1 MKQLN
6 LWPCAFLIALLLF
19 GVPVTAQ
26 QKLNSSQTNRVER
39 NAKTTI
45 STEEETLKTTDISP
59 LEAFKSKKEVVS
71 KRDAYSKHY
80 QNEDGSY
87 TALIGAGPI
96 HYEKN
101 GQLEDIDHSITRSG
115 NATFPYA
122 NTTNLFESYFGETSH
137 TGVKNK
143 TAEGEIIEFLNTKMY
158 WEVNGRPVNERASA
172 NVSVTIDGDKAYYNN
187 LYGNIAAEFIT
198 LTGKRKLNYII
209 PTRQEISNAPQN
221 ADYLVFTEDVVLPE
235 GWTSKGTEHGILIT
249 NPAGKE
255 IYLYE
260 NPVSTDA
267 ANALDREVNTVFE
280 TELNGNILTVMTK
293 VKTEW
298 LLSNDRQFP
307 VMVDPIVSVYP
318 NNTSNW
324 VRSFA
329 SDGYEYTS
337 LLYFGRE
344 PSTTGNF
351 IRMFM
356 KFNTSSI
363 PTNVIVNSATGYIN
377 LTAGRGTSPATRQ
390 WQFTNS
396 ADPTTTSG
404 TTLYNSVNTGY
415 SNITDVTGT
424 GWRNSAFYNPAGN
437 VYIQNQLVNG
447 SVFYGINPT
456 GSYNY
461 DTYMTVAGAT
471 SSLPPYL
478 TINYTEPI
486 TDRTLTVSGAHIG
499 ASPVNG
505 SHTYANNTPVTA
517 SSGTREGYLVTGWT
531 GTGSVPATGNTD
543 SATFTITEN
552 SSITWQWQQ
561 TGTPKD
567 VVFHNYGG
575 AEQLAF
581 NNSRIATNTPVFRM
595 SHSAYDAN
603 AYQVEINMLPNFTG
617 TAVTQEFTAANAVNN
632 EMNFTFNN
640 SFTPTDG
647 TTYYVR
653 ARVKGEAEI
662 WSSYTTDTYSFT
674 YSSSQTTPEW
684 FQTTQAQFLTDQ
696 LSGTQANASG
706 DVVTGAG
713 GNRVVNGDFNSA
725 PTTGWT
731 VTGTS
736 GTARVVNLESNPN
749 NWGGGNWLRM
759 GSPNFSGGA
768 SGTTPIVVSQSI
780 DLTNVSQ
787 ITFNAG
793 YYYSVGSPFV
803 DNPNTKIE
811 FKIGGSLTDI
821 SGSAVYTNQ
830 PNYSGQGY
838 SYYNFGTQTV
848 DVSSYSGVQIIK
860 FVMTYNVS
868 WHGNGTVYYLF
879 DNVIANAPPSGTI
892 TSTPIHLA
900 SALGAEG
907 YEGITWNQ
915 TLNGGELA
923 LTVQGSTDGV
933 SFTDIPEYTNMSEAG
948 DGTKNIDLSG
958 MTEVPAHVR
967 LVGTLDGA
975 GVKLHD
981 WSVQFA
987 GLPDPTY
994 DFTYINDTDLWTP
1007 NYPGDPSNPSAA
1019 EHSIGILEG
1028 TATFNTNIIAGTL
1041 TVNAD
1046 ANLDVEKI
1054 LKLHGDIIN
1063 NGLITFKS
1071 SSIQNTAQFDEFEGE
1086 ITGIGH
1092 FTTERYIPAR
1102 RSYRFLSP
1110 SVTTA
1115 ENIYKNWQEDGNNI
1129 QGLGTHITGANP
1141 VENGFDPTGTNNP
1154 SMFLLDVGA
1163 QSWASV
1169 ANTNVEKLTAGHPYL
1184 IMIRGDRNTD
1194 LTSNNATPSPTVLR
1208 ATGDLATGD
1217 ITFTGP
1223 MLTVDQEIFIGN
1235 PYQASVSIEQLLL
1248 NATNIKLNH
1257 YHLYNPQIGG
1267 ANGMGAYVAV
1277 DLDFGWESTPESE
1290 ANGYLQPGQAILV
1303 KANGNGI
1310 PTVIFKESF
1319 KSVDEPLTETFR
1331 GTISRLALHLYNA
1344 DDYNIG
1350 QTPVDGISIKFSE
1363 NGNNGIDDY
1372 DVPKM
1377 GNFDENLGIF
1387 NDGGIYSIES
1397 RAYPENEEVIQL
1409 STRDYKQTQYV
1420 FEGKFNIPV
1429 EQTTVYLYDSYTDV
1443 YTEISDE
1450 EAVSYSFEVDPAIDA
1465 SYSNDRFDIRF
1476 VARTMGVDDLNSSTV
1491 AVYPNP
1497 FDGQGFQI
1505 AAPGMEGKALG
1516 VHVTNMLG
1524 QRVYSS
1530 TVTVQNGKAAIT
1542 LAETI
1547 SSGIYNVNIVSED
1560 GQSIN
1565 KKLIRK

>member
-59 LEAFKSKKEVVS
+59 REAFKSKKEVVS

-87 TALIGAGPI
+87 TALIGSGPI
-96 HYEKN
+96 HYERN

-143 TAEGEIIEFLNTKMY
+143 TAEGELIEFFNTKMY
-158 WEVNGRPVNERASA
+158 WEVNGQPVNERASA

-187 LYGNIAAEFIT
+187 LYGNISAEFIT

-209 PTRQEISNAPQN
+209 PNRQEISNAPQN
-221 ADYLVFTEDVVLPE
+221 AEYLVFTEDVVLPE
-235 GWTSKGTEHGILIT
+235 GWTSKETENGILIK
-249 NPAGKE
+249 NAAGKE

-260 NPVSTDA
+260 NPASTDA
-267 ANALDREVNTVFE
+267 ANALDREKNTVFE
-280 TELNGNILTVMTK
+280 TVLNGNILTIVTK
-293 VKTEW
+293 VKTAW

-307 VMVDPIVSVYP
+307 VMVDPTVNVYP
-318 NNTSNW
+318 NNSTNW
-324 VRSFA
+324 TRTVRNNGVGLS
-329 SDGYEYTS
+329 S
-337 LLYFGRE
+337 LYFGRE
-344 PSTTGNF
+344 SSTFLRG
-351 IRMFM
+351 FM
-356 KFNTSSI
+356 RFNTDGIPLGSSVTAVRGWIGIINYSYWDREWQFASSI
-363 PTNVIVNSATGYIN
+363 DPVNNSGIN
-377 LTAGRGTSPATRQ
+377 
-390 WQFTNS
+390 
-396 ADPTTTSG
+396 
-404 TTLYNSVNTGY
+404 LYNSASIIYSTASPVSSPGGWINNVFNTDGINNVNINY
-415 SNITDVTGT
+415 S
-424 GWRNSAFYNPAGN
+424 
-437 VYIQNQLVNG
+437 NG
-447 SVFYGINPT
+447 SVYVSVRTVGNYANPDYYEIANHT
-456 GSYNY
+456 TPN
-461 DTYMTVAGAT
+461 
-471 SSLPPYL
+471 PPYL
-478 TINYTEPI
+478 AIDYTEAI
-486 TDRTLTVSGAHIG
+486 TDRTLTVSGAHTG
-499 ASPVNG
+499 GNPGDG
-505 SHTYANNTPVTA
+505 SHTYAHNTQVTA
-517 SSGTREGYLVTGWT
+517 TSGTREGYLVTGWT
-531 GTGSVPATGNTD
+531 GTGSVPATGTSG
-543 SATFTITEN
+543 SATFTITQN

-561 TGTPKD
+561 TGTPND

-575 AEQLAF
+575 TEQLAF
-581 NNSRIATNTPVFRM
+581 NNSRIATATPTFRL
-595 SHSAYDAN
+595 SHSAYNAN
-603 AYQVEINMLPNFTG
+603 AYDVEINTSPAFTG
-617 TAVTQEFTAANAVNN
+617 TGFSQQFTVANPLNTETN
-632 EMNFTFNN
+632 LTFNG
-640 SFTPTDG
+640 FAPTEG

-653 ARVKGEAEI
+653 ARVKGEAEV
-662 WSSYTTDTYSFT
+662 WSNYTTDTHSFT

-696 LSGTQANASG
+696 LSGVQADANG
-706 DVVTGAG
+706 DVIVTSTGGNVIVNGSFETNTSGWTKYIINAGNYPHTRSTAWASDGVSSLKISNGDPGRFGYMPEDRVIITQNVDLTSISNLLLDARYVGSGARIVQLRVYITEPGSASSLTGTLLHTWSPNSDAISTSINIDLNPFNFVGNKAIQLVYFVTGSE
-713 GNRVVNGDFNSA
+713 F
-725 PTTGWT
+725 
-731 VTGTS
+731 
-736 GTARVVNLESNPN
+736 LYN
-749 NWGGGNWLRM
+749 NK
-759 GSPNFSGGA
+759 
-768 SGTTPIVVSQSI
+768 
-780 DLTNVSQ
+780 DLY
-787 ITFNAG
+787 I
-793 YYYSVGSPFV
+793 
-803 DNPNTKIE
+803 
-811 FKIGGSLTDI
+811 
-821 SGSAVYTNQ
+821 
-830 PNYSGQGY
+830 
-838 SYYNFGTQTV
+838 
-848 DVSSYSGVQIIK
+848 
-860 FVMTYNVS
+860 
-868 WHGNGTVYYLF
+868 
-879 DNVIANAPPSGTI
+879 DNVRTQSMPQGTI

-900 SALGAEG
+900 SVQGAEI
-907 YEGITWNQ
+907 YSGITWNQ
-915 TLNGGELA
+915 TLNGGDLA
-923 LTVQGSTDGV
+923 LTVQGSLDGV
-933 SFTDIPEYTNMSEAG
+933 SFSDVPGYTDMGEAG
-948 DGTKNIDLSG
+948 DGTKFIDLSE
-958 MTEVPAHVR
+958 MENPPAHIR
-967 LVGTLDGA
+967 LVGTLNGT
-975 GVKLHD
+975 GISLHD
-981 WSVQFA
+981 WSVQFG

-994 DFTYINDTDLWTP
+994 DFTYINDTELWTP

-1046 ANLDVEKI
+1046 ANLNVEKI

-1071 SSIQNTAQFDEFEGE
+1071 SNVENTAQFDELDGA
-1086 ITGIGH
+1086 ISGNGSV
-1092 FTTERYIPAR
+1092 TTERYIPAR

-1115 ENIYKNWQEDGNNI
+1115 ENIYKNWQEDGRNEV
-1129 QGLGTHITGANP
+1129 GLGTHITGANP
-1141 VENGFDPTGTNNP
+1141 IANGFDQTGTNNP
-1154 SMFLLDVGA
+1154 SMFLLDVAA

-1194 LTSNNATPSPTVLR
+1194 LTSNNPTPSPTVLR

-1223 MLTVDQEIFIGN
+1223 MLTVDQEILIGN

-1248 NATNIKLNH
+1248 SATNIKLNH

-1277 DLDFGWESTPESE
+1277 DLDFGWESTPISD

-1319 KSVDEPLTETFR
+1319 KIVDEPLTETFR
-1331 GTISRLALHLYNA
+1331 STISRLALHLYNA

-1387 NDGGIYSIES
+1387 NEGRIYSIES

-1420 FEGKFNIPV
+1420 FEGKFNIPI

-1465 SYSNDRFDIRF
+1465 SYSSDRFDIRF

-1516 VHVTNMLG
+1516 VQVTNMLG

-1547 SSGIYNVNIVSED
+1547 SSGIYNVSIVSED

-1565 KKLIRK
+1565 KKLIKK